1 MNPFRNSPTLA
12 ALVLAA
18 MLAAC
23 GGSTS
28 STAASAESSAAG
40 SEAASP
46 SPSVAASTPAL
57 PSSGT
62 VADLEALIPNEIGG
76 ITLQKFSMRGNE
88 FVSSGSASE
97 ETREFLEDLGV
108 STDDVAVAFGFGG
121 STASGEGAV
130 VVFVFRA
137 LGAGSDRLVTVFMEA
152 TDKAREAP
160 LDWQPTTVG
169 GKGVYRA
176 ADPEQNNQTVYLYAI
191 DDTLFFLAATREAD
205 AAEALAALP

>member
-1 MNPFRNSPTLA
+1 MNPFRTLPALA
-12 ALVLAA
+12 ALVLVAL
-18 MLAAC
+18 LAAC
-23 GGSTS
+23 GDSTS
-28 STAASAESSAAG
+28 SASVSAEPSLAV

-46 SPSVAASTPAL
+46 SPSVAASTAAL
-57 PSSGT
+57 PSAGT
-62 VADLEALIPNEIGG
+62 VADLEALIPDEIGG

-88 FVSSGSASE
+88 FVNSGSATD
-97 ETREFLEDLGV
+97 ETQEFLERLGV
-108 STDDVAVAFGFGG
+108 STDDVAVAFGFGV
-121 STASGEGAV
+121 SAASGDGAA
-130 VVFVFRA
+130 VFVFRA

-160 LDWQPTTVG
+160 LDWQPTTVS

-176 ADPEQNNQTVYLYAI
+176 TDPEQNNQTVYLYAI